1 MSNKFISMVLIR
13 RILQLRDEGISKNK
27 IAELLKIH
35 RQTLDSYLNKITDSG
50 KSYPQLLQLSDGD
63 LSEIV
68 HPTSIAKADKRFEDL
83 EKRFADFKADLDH
96 PGVTRKI
103 LWEEYQKVNIEG
115 YKYTQFC
122 EHFARFM
129 QISKATMHLT
139 HRPGEFMQLDFA
151 GQKLRYI
158 DRVTGEVIY
167 CPVLVCTL
175 PFSCFVYVEA
185 LPSMVQAQL
194 FSALNRCLE
203 YFGGVPRN
211 ILSDNMK
218 QYIIKNDRY
227 EFSFTELADQW
238 SVHYNTN
245 LDATR
250 PRRPKDKPTVENSV
264 YVSYLRIY
272 AKLRHEDF
280 FSLKELNER
289 IQMLLVEFNK
299 TKFQKLPGS
308 RAQRFLEEKPFL
320 KPLPAEPFTIKYT
333 TKAKVQ
339 FNYHVFLGEDK
350 HYYSVPCKFIGQ
362 STKIIY
368 DQEDVE
374 IFIGFQ
380 RIYSYKRDYS
390 QNYTTIPEHM
400 PEKHQKYNE
409 SIGWNEDF
417 FLTFAAKIGENSLNA
432 FKKVL
437 ESRIFVEQSYKACLG
452 LKRLS
457 ERYGNNRF
465 EAACM
470 RALMGSR
477 INYGMIKNILEKNL
491 DKAPIDN
498 QNTLPDITHDNIRGP
513 QVYV

>member
-13 RILQLRDEGISKNK
+13 RILQLRDEGLSKHK

-35 RQTLDSYLNKITDSG
+35 RQTLESYLNKITDSG
-50 KSYPQLLQLSDGD
+50 KNYPELLRLSDAD

-68 HPTSIAKADKRFEDL
+68 HPNYITKVDKRFEDL
-83 EKRFADFKADLDH
+83 EKRFAGFKADLDH

-103 LWEEYQKVNIEG
+103 LWEEYQKINIEG

-129 QISKATMHLT
+129 QISKVTMHLT

-151 GQKLRYI
+151 GKKLHYI

-185 LPSMVQAQL
+185 LSSMVQAQL

-211 ILSDNMK
+211 VLSDNMK

-227 EFSFTELADQW
+227 EFSFTDIADQW

-245 LDATR
+245 LDAAR
-250 PRRPKDKPTVENSV
+250 PRKPRDKSTVENSV

-272 AKLRHEDF
+272 AKLRHEEL

-289 IQMLLVEFNK
+289 IRQLLVEFNN
-299 TKFQKLPGS
+299 TKFQKQPGS
-308 RAQRFLEEKPFL
+308 RAQRFSEEKPFL

-333 TKAKVQ
+333 TQAKVQ
-339 FNYHVFLGEDK
+339 FNYHVYLGEDK
-350 HYYSVPCKFIGQ
+350 HYYSVPFKYIGK
-362 STKIIY
+362 STRIIY

-380 RIYSYKRDYS
+380 RIYSFKRVYS
-390 QNYTTIPEHM
+390 HDYTTIPEHM

-409 SIGWNEDF
+409 STGWNEDF

-437 ESRIFVEQSYKACLG
+437 ASRIFVEQSYKACLG

-457 ERYGNNRF
+457 EIYGNNRF
-465 EAACM
+465 EAACA
-470 RALMGSR
+470 RALTGSR

-498 QNTLPDITHDNIRGP
+498 QSILPGITHDNIRGP
-513 QVYV
+513 QNYV